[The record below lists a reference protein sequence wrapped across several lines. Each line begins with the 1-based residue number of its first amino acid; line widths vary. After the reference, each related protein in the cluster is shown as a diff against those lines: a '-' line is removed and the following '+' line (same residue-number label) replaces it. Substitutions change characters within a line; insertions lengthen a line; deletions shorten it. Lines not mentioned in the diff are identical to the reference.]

1 MALERTFL
9 SPLLHSR
16 YRYSIS
22 EERGDGGI
30 TSLCGHPVTN
40 QPTNNT
46 REKQKKFLSFVY
58 LCFHQPTNQPAAVTT
73 ATTDLQYTDCNAL
86 ELIYFHSY
94 SCTTLFFFSK
104 HINSAYYCYPP
115 IGLPQLNAPNQP
127 TNQYSNSKSS
137 YHSYSSSI
145 KETNERIGLL
155 IIYAKCMNILETPV
169 WQAHISLATQITNH
183 LTSTLN
189 ARLQPATHVLP
200 VSPFAPLNAIGASF
214 PYYHRRFRTEYNTGG
229 SYSTSMPF

>member
-1 MALERTFL
+1 MTELRWMDGVRANFSLASITLSLSLLYIWRTGRRWHYFTL
-9 SPLLHSR
+9 RPSS
-16 YRYSIS
+16 
-22 EERGDGGI
+22 
-30 TSLCGHPVTN
+30 N
-40 QPTNNT
+40 QPTNQQHKGKAKEISLFCVPLFPPT
-46 REKQKKFLSFVY
+46 KQ
-58 LCFHQPTNQPAAVTT
+58 P

-104 HINSAYYCYPP
+104 HINSAYYYPP

-137 YHSYSSSI
+137 YHSLSSSI

-169 WQAHISLATQITNH
+169 WQAHISFATQITNH
-183 LTSTLN
+183 LTSTFN